1 MKRDAVIAGLSVRR
15 GLQLDRDTWTAAA
28 MLAGLRVAANDAI
41 RVADR
46 DRGEH
51 KNQLADLW
59 GVIGELIALRVV
71 EQVWDGPVEHHPI
84 DFERSVD
91 EVDVTV
97 RAADRPLLLEAKA
110 HLIELGNKRWFLI
123 NKRAHRRS
131 LRRGATAYMP
141 ILTAVGARRAVAGPL
156 IATSTVD
163 GWGPPDIP
171 LKDPAVGVLLEPFL
185 ASHFGVEQMNAPD
198 VPAPA
203 ELIGP
208 DELEAYAIRAGADL
222 QRWRAELPVLE
233 RLHAREV
240 VAAVLEAHER
250 IGRGR

>member
-1 MKRDAVIAGLSVRR
+1 MKRDAVIAGLSARR
-15 GLQLDRDTWTAAA
+15 GLRLNRDTWAAAA

-41 RVADR
+41 RAGDR
-46 DRGEH
+46 DRGER

-84 DFERSVD
+84 DFEQSVD
-91 EVDVTV
+91 EVDITV
-97 RAADRPLLLEAKA
+97 RTADRPLLLEAKA
-110 HLIELGNKRWFLI
+110 HLLEPGKRWLLI
-123 NKRAHRRS
+123 NERAHGRS

-171 LKDPAVGVLLEPFL
+171 LEDPAVGVLLEPFL
-185 ASHFGVEQMNAPD
+185 ASHFGVEQMNAPG

-208 DELEAYAIRAGADL
+208 DELEAYATRAGADP

-240 VAAVLEAHER
+240 VAAVLAAHER